1 MSNFNWVEKLQLDI
15 EDNED
20 GSATITI
27 SWDQEDPALR
37 FWTELGE
44 EKQQEWLM
52 EVLKDSIKII
62 DPLDTEH
69 DSEESNE
76 ADTCPH

>member
-1 MSNFNWVEKLQLDI
+1 MSDLTWVDKLKLDI
-15 EDNED
+15 TDNED

-27 SWDQEDPALR
+27 SWNEKDPALR
-37 FWTELGE
+37 LWTELGE
-44 EKQQEWLM
+44 EKQREWFM

>member
-1 MSNFNWVEKLQLDI
+1 MSNFNWVEKLQLDVK
-15 EDNED
+15 DNED
-20 GSATITI
+20 GSATIII

-44 EKQQEWLM
+44 EKQQEWFM

-69 DSEESNE
+69 DSEESNGE
-76 ADTCPH
+76 DTCPH